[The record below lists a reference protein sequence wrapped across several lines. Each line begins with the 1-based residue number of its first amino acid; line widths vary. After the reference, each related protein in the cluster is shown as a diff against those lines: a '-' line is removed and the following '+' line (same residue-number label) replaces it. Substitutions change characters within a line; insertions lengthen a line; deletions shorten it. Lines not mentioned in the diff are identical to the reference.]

1 MESETQSDDEVDAY
15 WRRRVVALGAVVA
28 SVGLV
33 VWACSGSDGNSAR
46 TSRTTTV
53 RNAAAVAKPLAS
65 ATAQAS
71 AQPGGAQ
78 TGEAQTGGAQ
88 PTVTVTATAQVT
100 AHPTPQ
106 RRPGDACDARD
117 VVVNF
122 APTKSNY
129 GKGERPQFRLS
140 VVNTG
145 RRACTF
151 GVGPREL
158 QVQIASG
165 PDRIW
170 SSAQCFSGSGSSIQ
184 LLQRGIPYGG
194 TLEWDRH
201 RSAPANDCSAHREE
215 ARPGTYTALA
225 KGGGLKT
232 KRQVFRLH

>member
-1 MESETQSDDEVDAY
+1 METETQSSDEVDAY
-15 WRRRVVALGAVVA
+15 WRRRVVALGAVLA

-33 VWACSGSDGNSAR
+33 VWACSGSDGDGAR
-46 TSRTTTV
+46 TGRTTTV
-53 RNAAAVAKPLAS
+53 RNAAAIAKPAAS
-65 ATAQAS
+65 AMPQAS
-71 AQPGGAQ
+71 AQPGVQPGTQ
-78 TGEAQTGGAQ
+78 TGTQ
-88 PTVTVTATAQVT
+88 PTVTVTKTAQVT
-100 AHPTPQ
+100 VHPTPE
-106 RRPGDACDARD
+106 RRAGDACDARD

-122 APTKSNY
+122 AATKSSY

-158 QVQIASG
+158 QVQISSG

-170 SSAQCFSGSGSSIQ
+170 SSAQCFGGTGSSIQ

-194 TLEWDRH
+194 VLEWDRH
-201 RSAPANDCSAHREE
+201 RSAPASDCSASRLE
-215 ARPGTYTALA
+215 AQPGTYTAFA
-225 KGGGLKT
+225 KGGGIKT